1 VSCRAYGKEYIP
13 IEGQAQSSHKGIWA
27 GRFTEPALWRKQ
39 QKAEALN
46 ASLANSS
53 MDGSGG
59 SGRTFSAAPAPPLV
73 SSVGAGS
80 DGKPSYAAIAAGAA
94 AAGGGGS
101 SQQQQQQMSLP
112 SAVGSCSGPLIKG
125 NINSKGQKIY
135 HTVNSG
141 QYMRVIIE
149 ENKGERYF
157 CTEEEALAAGWVGAK
172 K

>member
-1 VSCRAYGKEYIP
+1 MSCRAYGKEYVP

-46 ASLANSS
+46 ASLASSS
-53 MDGSGG
+53 MDGTAGG
-59 SGRTFSAAPAPPLV
+59 GRTFPAAPAPPLV

-80 DGKPSYAAIAAGAA
+80 GGKPSYAAMAAGAA

-101 SQQQQQQMSLP
+101 QQQQQQVSL
-112 SAVGSCSGPLIKG
+112 SAAAGSCSGPLIKG

-157 CTEEEALAAGWVGAK
+157 CTEEEAQAAGWVAAK